1 MITRFDGTTKIAD
14 VTPTQLTT
22 TDVLDLIYPI
32 GAIAI
37 GAKPSIGTWERIQGR
52 FLWASNTAHPAG
64 ATGGSENVTLTVSQI
79 PSHSHNFNS
88 PVPVWG
94 PSSTN
99 NGFAQVGGNWTGSDT
114 AGGNYAHTA
123 NSGGTQAH
131 ENMPPY
137 LSVDMWR
144 RTA

>member
-1 MITRFDGTTKIAD
+1 MSVTRYQNKTKVASISPNVDDILNA
-14 VTPTQLTT
+14 
-22 TDVLDLIYPI
+22 IYPI

-37 GAKPSIGTWERIQGR
+37 GAKPSIGTWEQIQGR

-64 ATGGSENVTLTVSQI
+64 STGGSETVALGDDNLPYSAIVDKQ
-79 PSHSHNFNS
+79 
-88 PVPVWG
+88 
-94 PSSTN
+94 SST
-99 NGFAQVGGNWTGSDT
+99 GGWGAQFVTVP
-114 AGGNYAHTA
+114 
-123 NSGGTQAH
+123 SGHYVMGAKGTNATPH

>member
-1 MITRFDGTTKIAD
+1 MITRFEGTTKVAD
-14 VTPTQLTT
+14 VTSTQLTT

-37 GAKPSIGTWERIQGR
+37 GAKPSIGTWEKIQGR

-64 ATGGSENVTLTVSQI
+64 STGGAETVALGDNNM
-79 PSHSHNFNS
+79 PY
-88 PVPVWG
+88 
-94 PSSTN
+94 STIVDKQAN
-99 NGFAQVGGNWTGSDT
+99 VGGWGAQFVDVPS
-114 AGGNYAHTA
+114 GNYVMGTKGTA
-123 NSGGTQAH
+123 ATPH

>member
-1 MITRFDGTTKIAD
+1 MITRFEGTTKVAD
-14 VTPTQLTT
+14 VSSTVDDILNA
-22 TDVLDLIYPI
+22 IYPI
-32 GAIAI
+32 GVIVC

-64 ATGGSENVTLTVSQI
+64 NTGGSETVALGDNNMPYSAIMDKSSNTGGWGAQFVTV
-79 PSHSHNFNS
+79 PS
-88 PVPVWG
+88 
-94 PSSTN
+94 
-99 NGFAQVGGNWTGSDT
+99 
-114 AGGNYAHTA
+114 GNYLMGPKSSNATP
-123 NSGGTQAH
+123 H

>member
-1 MITRFDGTTKIAD
+1 MSPNVYSTSI
-14 VTPTQLTT
+14 
-22 TDVLDLIYPI
+22 LDLIYPV

-37 GAKPSIGTWERIQGR
+37 GVKPSIGTWEQIQGR

-64 ATGGSENVTLTVSQI
+64 NTGGAETVTLNVNQI
-79 PSHSHNFNS
+79 PSHNHNFNYGYA
-88 PVPVWG
+88 VWG
-94 PSSTN
+94 PRQTN
-99 NGFAQVGGNWTGSDT
+99 TNFATASGNWQGSDS
-114 AGGNYAHTA
+114 AGGNYNRTA
-123 NSGGTQAH
+123 NTGGTQAH

>member
-1 MITRFDGTTKIAD
+1 MYSTSI
-14 VTPTQLTT
+14 
-22 TDVLDLIYPI
+22 LDLIYPV

-52 FLWASNTAHPAG
+52 FLWASNTAHPSG
-64 ATGGSENVTLTVSQI
+64 NTGGSETVALNINQI

-88 PVPVWG
+88 AVAVWG
-94 PSSTN
+94 PSSTG
-99 NGFAQVGGNWTGSDT
+99 NGFANVGGNWTGSDT
-114 AGGNYAHTA
+114 AGGAYARTA
-123 NSGGTQAH
+123 NTGGSQAH
-131 ENMPPY
+131 DNMPPY

>member
-1 MITRFDGTTKIAD
+1 MSVTRFENKTKVAD
-14 VTPTQLTT
+14 ITPNIDDILNA
-22 TDVLDLIYPI
+22 IYPI
-32 GAIAI
+32 GVIVC

-64 ATGGSENVTLTVSQI
+64 STGGSETVSLGDNNMPYLAIMDKQSNTGGWGAQFVNV
-79 PSHSHNFNS
+79 PS
-88 PVPVWG
+88 
-94 PSSTN
+94 
-99 NGFAQVGGNWTGSDT
+99 
-114 AGGNYAHTA
+114 GNYVM
-123 NSGGTQAH
+123 GPKGTNATAH